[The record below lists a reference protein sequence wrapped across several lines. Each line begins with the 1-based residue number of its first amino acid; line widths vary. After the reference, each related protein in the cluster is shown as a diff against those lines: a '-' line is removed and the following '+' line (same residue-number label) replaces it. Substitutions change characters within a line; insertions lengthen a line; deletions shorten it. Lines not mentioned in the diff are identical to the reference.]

1 MINSMTTGHV
11 KIKQKQNRRR
21 QFTYLAFAA
30 TIAIVGAFQSGTTPS
45 RFGGKSATEP
55 SATSTITAKTSR
67 SFRTKLFDSSSS
79 SSREEEIRQTIQ
91 KLKDEGILGKR
102 RKSQSSPEAFD
113 DSNDNAYDDYAEK
126 LKAKLGKRKSQLLG
140 FTSNSDRSR
149 NSTRIADDD
158 DDDGDNSISSV
169 KADEDGLGGRQI
181 GRIGSYQQTFHET
194 TRSPALEE
202 TKQQQIKIDPAIFDL
217 TDKLDEELV
226 EPPEL
231 SEEELVELVAEKL
244 AEKRAKK
251 DAAIE
256 AASKVRRG
264 KEALEKDANVTNRK
278 LSATKLEE
286 DQKSTQTTTG
296 VGGSWTKTDELPTDE
311 YYQPKSGSWGAFP
324 RPKDV
329 SKAYGGGRRIGAG
342 YSNEDDGTAENT
354 TKNLLKDYRKNVGIE
369 VPTEKAHATEIEEA
383 LSIGQRAMQRG
394 VYATAVSA
402 LEKVTIW
409 CSTNSKVGSKVYLEL
424 AMAYEAVGR
433 TEEACQVYTTLSDCR
448 MEDVKYNAKRLLYGL
463 QAMEMMRSV
472 SSDFSRKKTKNAF
485 IDATGL
491 ANIASNFDDVYQTAY
506 VDLDN
511 GYYKKLTESVVR
523 SSREARQILIQASV
537 KGKITR
543 TRIVQALR
551 FLSRQ
556 FDDLL
561 RVELTSSIKKEPTAY
576 LNGKPIIK
584 ESSSSNDVISLSDF
598 NLLSA
603 DEMIENLEG
612 EWRLQ
617 LLADKQGDGVSYFN
631 TSAAT
636 QIFSTNDMTFSASY
650 PENGLFDFIC
660 SGKIDMEDTKRILSK
675 KVIET
680 SNSGVRGFVSLISGK
695 RDSGFSG
702 SVSRQQQIISVDSLL
717 MITRGV
723 PGPSREKSN
732 TEKEYFAVWRRIDT

>member
-1 MINSMTTGHV
+1 M
-11 KIKQKQNRRR
+11 
-21 QFTYLAFAA
+21 
-30 TIAIVGAFQSGTTPS
+30 
-45 RFGGKSATEP
+45 
-55 SATSTITAKTSR
+55 
-67 SFRTKLFDSSSS
+67 
-79 SSREEEIRQTIQ
+79 
-91 KLKDEGILGKR
+91 
-102 RKSQSSPEAFD
+102 
-113 DSNDNAYDDYAEK
+113 
-126 LKAKLGKRKSQLLG
+126 
-140 FTSNSDRSR
+140 
-149 NSTRIADDD
+149 
-158 DDDGDNSISSV
+158 
-169 KADEDGLGGRQI
+169 
-181 GRIGSYQQTFHET
+181 
-194 TRSPALEE
+194 
-202 TKQQQIKIDPAIFDL
+202 
-217 TDKLDEELV
+217 
-226 EPPEL
+226 
-231 SEEELVELVAEKL
+231 
-244 AEKRAKK
+244 
-251 DAAIE
+251 
-256 AASKVRRG
+256 
-264 KEALEKDANVTNRK
+264 
-278 LSATKLEE
+278 
-286 DQKSTQTTTG
+286 
-296 VGGSWTKTDELPTDE
+296 
-311 YYQPKSGSWGAFP
+311 
-324 RPKDV
+324 
-329 SKAYGGGRRIGAG
+329 
-342 YSNEDDGTAENT
+342 
-354 TKNLLKDYRKNVGIE
+354 
-369 VPTEKAHATEIEEA
+369 
-383 LSIGQRAMQRG
+383 
-394 VYATAVSA
+394 
-402 LEKVTIW
+402 
-409 CSTNSKVGSKVYLEL
+409 
-424 AMAYEAVGR
+424 
-433 TEEACQVYTTLSDCR
+433 
-448 MEDVKYNAKRLLYGL
+448 
-463 QAMEMMRSV
+463 
-472 SSDFSRKKTKNAF
+472 
-485 IDATGL
+485 
-491 ANIASNFDDVYQTAY
+491 
-506 VDLDN
+506 
-511 GYYKKLTESVVR
+511 
-523 SSREARQILIQASV
+523 IQASV